1 MTIQPTLIRNYFAPQ
16 GQEPDLLLLHEGQ
29 VHAPVPALADVL
41 GEFVGDGQG
50 GGIAAALA
58 SGGGS
63 GYIDARG
70 VWVVAPTLDDAR
82 TFSADGPARFCDQGK
97 WGYLDV
103 RGKVVIDAQY
113 AQGEPF
119 QHGLAAV
126 QVAAG
131 AWRYIDTSGK
141 FAFDASFA
149 RAGLFT
155 AVGLAEASVTAGQ
168 VGYIDRSGAWT
179 IAPRFASAQPFSR
192 DGVAPA
198 SEDGKLFGIID
209 RKGAWVLE
217 PRYDRID
224 DFNADGLAFFKHGWN
239 DASYLDTTGAPVI
252 VAFNRLSESMS
263 CGIAIESAHTCMT
276 AEGKLAFDAALLWC
290 GDFNEHGFAIA
301 CARAAPKD
309 IDAAP
314 VWGIARADGSFARP
328 PEDVLEPLTQGR
340 YRDIATQEANTPL
353 VAFLARD
360 ASIAFLDRDARV
372 AWRLRAEPG
381 PDGARPALY
390 DAAGRLLWHGQ
401 SDSTIAPPALY
412 FSAPPEYLLVDLH
425 DLGELAGL
433 ADSMVLASANK
444 LRNIDAALQALASG
458 DEDEEDHCT
467 LPGDRDEYGAN
478 VSAADQLEKSLRTR
492 HRIFRSYLD
501 EHEHAA
507 YEFFASTR
515 GAVMDATYARCVARL
530 TEHLGPS
537 TRNPGYAGKAA
548 PPDITAWGVPIT
560 PPLAGLE
567 PGSNQLRLVLFTQAG
582 YGDGDVWHNI
592 WLVCAPSIETLAAAL
607 GGRIPAYRAD
617 EDVDDGEEEDDEDG
631 DGGGS
636 PAAPG
641 TD

>member
-16 GQEPDLLLLHEGQ
+16 GLEPELLLLHGGQ
-29 VHAPVPALADVL
+29 VHVPVPALGDVF

-50 GGIAAALA
+50 GAIAAAMA
-58 SGGGS
+58 GGGMC
-63 GYIDARG
+63 GYIDTQGA
-70 VWVVAPTLDDAR
+70 WVVAPTLDDAR
-82 TFSADGPARFCDQGK
+82 TFSADGLACFCDQGK

-103 RGKVVIDAQY
+103 RGKVVIEPQY

-126 QVAAG
+126 QTAADG
-131 AWRYIDTSGK
+131 WRYIDTSGK
-141 FAFDASFA
+141 FAFDDSFA
-149 RAGLFT
+149 NAGSFT
-155 AVGLAEASVTAGQ
+155 AGGLAAARIASGP
-168 VGYIDRSGAWT
+168 VGYIDRSGAWA

-198 SEDGKLFGIID
+198 SEDGKRFGIID

-239 DASYLDTTGAPVI
+239 DAGYLDTTGAPVI
-252 VAFNRLSESMS
+252 VAFNRLSESMH

-276 AEGKLAFDAALLWC
+276 AQGKLAFDAPLLWC

-301 CARAAPKD
+301 CARAAQTD
-309 IDAAP
+309 SDAAP

-328 PEDVLEPLTQGR
+328 PADVLEPLTQGR
-340 YRDIATQEANTPL
+340 YHDIATQEANTPL

-360 ASIAFLDRDARV
+360 ASIAFLDRDACV
-372 AWRLRAEPG
+372 AWRLRAEPAPG
-381 PDGARPALY
+381 GAGPALY

-401 SDSTIAPPALY
+401 SHSTIAPPALY
-412 FSAPPEYLLVDLH
+412 FSAPPESLLIDLH
-425 DLGELAGL
+425 DLGDLAGL

-444 LRNIDAALQALASG
+444 LCNIDAALQAPASG

-467 LPGDRDEYGAN
+467 LPGDRNEYGAN
-478 VSAADQLEKSLRTR
+478 VSAADQLAKSLRTR
-492 HRIFRSYLD
+492 RRIFRSYLD
-501 EHEHAA
+501 EHKHAA

-537 TRNPGYAGKAA
+537 TRNPGKSA

-560 PPLAGLE
+560 PPLAGLDAAR
-567 PGSNQLRLVLFTQAG
+567 PGSNQMRLVLFTQAG

-592 WLVCAPSIETLAAAL
+592 WLVCSPSIETLAAAH
-607 GGRIPAYRAD
+607 GGRVPTYPSY
-617 EDVDDGEEEDDEDG
+617 DDDDYDDDDEDDED
-631 DGGGS
+631 DDDA
-636 PAAPG
+636 PAA
-641 TD
+641 TAAS